1 MRKTRS
7 ILLTTCTV
15 LFLGVV
21 LGSFSNRE
29 VQATASR
36 TYSYVH
42 LFTEVLDEV
51 KRNYVEE
58 IDTKELVYS
67 SIRGMMR
74 DLDAHS
80 VFLDESAYSELR
92 IDTKGSFGGL
102 GIVIS
107 IRDGFL
113 TVISPMEGTP
123 AWAKGIQ
130 AGDRIVAIEGE
141 STEGITT
148 EEAVTQLRGPKGTDV
163 TITIA
168 RAGIPDTFDYTIT
181 RDVIE
186 IKAIPFVGV
195 LGDNIGYVR
204 LVNFSEVAGEELSEA
219 IEGLLAQGVSG
230 LVFDLRN
237 NSGGLLDQAVAVAD
251 LFVPKNKL
259 VVYTKGRKATDN
271 REWEA
276 SHEPLVENLPL
287 VVLVNGGTASASEI
301 VSGAIQDYDLGV
313 IMGVPTYGKGSVQTV
328 RNLSSGT
335 ALKLTTALYY
345 TPSGRSIHRPE
356 HWRKADRK
364 AAEEAAKTAV
374 FYTEAGREIRG
385 GGGITPDVEV
395 DNPEATRLLVD
406 ILRKDLF
413 FKFVVNETA
422 NEEVHGDVIEVGD
435 DALKRFRALLDS
447 EEIEYTEEEFAA
459 EKDYI
464 VASIRRQFATKLMGM
479 EAGYRYGLE
488 ADRQLQEALDFLA
501 GVHQPAEL
509 WAKVQA
515 RNALAAASKADS
527 AAAVVVAAPAQ

>member
-1 MRKTRS
+1 M
-7 ILLTTCTV
+7 
-15 LFLGVV
+15 
-21 LGSFSNRE
+21 
-29 VQATASR
+29 
-36 TYSYVH
+36 
-42 LFTEVLDEV
+42 
-51 KRNYVEE
+51 
-58 IDTKELVYS
+58 
-67 SIRGMMR
+67 
-74 DLDAHS
+74 
-80 VFLDESAYSELR
+80 
-92 IDTKGSFGGL
+92 
-102 GIVIS
+102 
-107 IRDGFL
+107 
-113 TVISPMEGTP
+113 
-123 AWAKGIQ
+123 
-130 AGDRIVAIEGE
+130 
-141 STEGITT
+141 
-148 EEAVTQLRGPKGTDV
+148 
-163 TITIA
+163 
-168 RAGIPDTFDYTIT
+168 
-181 RDVIE
+181 
-186 IKAIPFVGV
+186 
-195 LGDNIGYVR
+195 
-204 LVNFSEVAGEELSEA
+204 
-219 IEGLLAQGVSG
+219 
-230 LVFDLRN
+230 
-237 NSGGLLDQAVAVAD
+237 
-251 LFVPKNKL
+251 
-259 VVYTKGRKATDN
+259 VYTKGRKATDN

-395 DNPEATRLLVD
+395 ENPEATRLLVD

-435 DALKRFRALLDS
+435 AALNRFRALLDS